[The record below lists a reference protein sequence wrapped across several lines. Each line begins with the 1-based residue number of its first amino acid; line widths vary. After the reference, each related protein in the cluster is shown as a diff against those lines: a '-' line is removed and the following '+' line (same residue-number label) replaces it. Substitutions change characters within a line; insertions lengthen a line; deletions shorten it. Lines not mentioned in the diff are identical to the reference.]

1 MFLQTLSGKLASDES
16 SNGDGDQLEHEQKET
31 HLCQQGSVA
40 LQCSLFQYFLSEKI
54 INKVVVC

>member
-31 HLCQQGSVA
+31 HLCQQDSGA

-54 INKVVVC
+54 TDQVIVC